1 MGIVGRTGAGKST
14 IAAAL
19 LRLRDLSSGRI
30 ILDGVD
36 LSTLGLADVRRG
48 VCAIPQEPLL
58 LTGSVRYNLDPFDAA
73 ANDAD
78 VWDALRAVRMAEP
91 VAALGGG
98 LDAPVT
104 DGGANFSVGERQL
117 LCFARALL
125 RRPRVLLLDEATAS
139 CDEVSD
145 AAIQRALRAS
155 FADVTVMSIAHRLA
169 TVMDYNRILVMSDG
183 SAVECDAPNTLLAD
197 PGGALTA
204 LVAALGP
211 ATATHL
217 RTVAKNA
224 ATDKR

>member
-1 MGIVGRTGAGKST
+1 MFSAS
-14 IAAAL
+14 L
-19 LRLRDLSSGRI
+19 
-30 ILDGVD
+30 
-36 LSTLGLADVRRG
+36 
-48 VCAIPQEPLL
+48 
-58 LTGSVRYNLDPFDAA
+58 RYNLDPFNAA

-78 VWDALRAVRMAEP
+78 VWDALRAVRMADP

-98 LDAPVT
+98 LDAPVA
-104 DGGANFSVGERQL
+104 DGGSNFSVGERQL

-155 FADVTVMSIAHRLA
+155 FAEVTVMSIAHRLA
-169 TVMDYNRILVMSDG
+169 TVMDYDRILVMSDG
-183 SAVECDAPNTLLAD
+183 ASVECDTPAALLAQ

-211 ATATHL
+211 ATAAHL
-217 RTVAKNA
+217 RSVAANA
-224 ATDKR
+224 AAEAKR